1 VTLPAPVLEADGI
14 GRAFGRKVVLKSAG
28 LRAWP
33 GRITALMGR
42 NGIGKSTLLR
52 IVIGKVRADYGRI
65 VYRGEFQ
72 TRPSLFRL
80 ARAGL
85 MYVSQESAL
94 TSLYT
99 VRQHV
104 EACVRTFRGDA
115 TGKGALDRLCLND
128 LLGRRPFE
136 LSGGER
142 QRASLALA
150 LVRRPS
156 CLLADEPFSGV
167 APRDRPMITAALEEL
182 RAAGAAVVITG
193 HDVEDLFH
201 VSDEIVWMVSGTT
214 HVLGSPEE
222 AANHPQF
229 RQEYLGPRGLPG
241 LM

>member
-1 VTLPAPVLEADGI
+1 VLEADGI
-14 GRAFGRKVVLKSAG
+14 GRAFGTKVVLKAAG

-42 NGIGKSTLLR
+42 NGIGKTTLLR

-65 VYRGEFQ
+65 VYGGELQ
-72 TRPSLFRL
+72 SRPSLAGL

-85 MYVSQESAL
+85 MYVGQESVL
-94 TSLYT
+94 TPLHT
-99 VRQHV
+99 VREHV
-104 EACVRTFRGDA
+104 EAYTRTFGGDDRWEA
-115 TGKGALDRLCLND
+115 VLDRMRLND
-128 LLGRRPFE
+128 LLDGRPFE

-142 QRASLALA
+142 QRVSLALA

-156 CLLADEPFSGV
+156 CLLADEPFAGV
-167 APRDRPMITAALEEL
+167 APKDRPMITTALKEL

-201 VSDEIVWMVSGTT
+201 ASDQIVWMVSGTT
-214 HVLGSPEE
+214 HALGSPAA

-229 RQEYLGPRGLPG
+229 RREYLGPRGVLG
-241 LM
+241 GM